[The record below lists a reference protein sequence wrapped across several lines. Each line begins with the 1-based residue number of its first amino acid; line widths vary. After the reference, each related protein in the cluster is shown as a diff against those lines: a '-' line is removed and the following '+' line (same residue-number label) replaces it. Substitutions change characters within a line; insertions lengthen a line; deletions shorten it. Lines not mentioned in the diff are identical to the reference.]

1 MSNSKKL
8 ARVMVLMLPV
18 VFVSACRQDMH
29 DQPRYK
35 PLRQSSFFDD
45 DRSAR
50 PLVEGTV
57 ARGQLREDVLFY
69 TGRTDRAQQA
79 TPAGG
84 ATGAI
89 QPGAP
94 AGAATPVPS
103 MQGFATV
110 FPFPVTPEIVNR
122 GEERFNIYCS
132 VCHDRTG
139 SGLGMVVR
147 RGYRRPPSLHIDRL
161 RQAPVGYLF
170 DVITS
175 GFGAMPDYSAQI
187 APRDRWAIVAYIR
200 ALQLSQQA
208 TLADVPEQDRS
219 GIGAAQQQQGGH
231 R

>member
-1 MSNSKKL
+1 MALVVL
-8 ARVMVLMLPV
+8 ALCA
-18 VFVSACRQDMH
+18 SACRQDMH
-29 DQPRYK
+29 DQPKYK
-35 PLRQSSFFDD
+35 PLRPSSFFDD
-45 DRSAR
+45 SRSAR

-79 TPAGG
+79 AQTGGGVGTPQPAATGEAPTPA
-84 ATGAI
+84 
-89 QPGAP
+89 
-94 AGAATPVPS
+94 PS
-103 MQGFATV
+103 MQGFANV
-110 FPFPVTPEIVNR
+110 FPFPVTLEVVNR
-122 GEERFNIYCS
+122 GEERYNIYCS

-161 RQAPVGYLF
+161 RQAPAGYLF

-200 ALQLSQQA
+200 ALQLSQQG
-208 TLADVPEQDRS
+208 TIADVPEQDRS
-219 GIGAAQQQQGGH
+219 GIGSPQQQQGGN